1 MTVQPY
7 FYRVAVYYF
16 MKQLVV
22 LFFNGNPEGV
32 IEIASELHCGVAVID
47 DFASSYMSA
56 KMVYKTVDLEDLLV
70 EGLLVCGVV
79 KAVDDHIP
87 ICSIKAYSGL
97 LTFGR

>member
-1 MTVQPY
+1 MFGIHVHRIAEAC
-7 FYRVAVYYF
+7 FYSF
-16 MKQLVV
+16 
-22 LFFNGNPEGV
+22 LFVG
-32 IEIASELHCGVAVID
+32 A
-47 DFASSYMSA
+47 A